1 MQSLSTHSMFVVSLL
16 SNKPIARTLVC
27 DSGLSWYLLY
37 WYCIFDHIYMKIC
50 LFLTNHG
57 ALTIF
62 LRHFDWNL
70 CKICG
75 FVLAAPHNWIPY
87 VHTVQ
92 GREIIM
98 RGCQLPKDDRLDVC
112 KKVFEM
118 PQGELI
124 DVKHCSLCDSDGCNG
139 TTGRIAEVLLI
150 LAAVLLTIIH

>member
-1 MQSLSTHSMFVVSLL
+1 MQTLVVAGLFLFALFKIGYCIDCYSCISSDNPDCVDPETHHLDRVRCDQKSLSDTEKFAKSLTPDFG
-16 SNKPIARTLVC
+16 K
-27 DSGLSWYLLY
+27 
-37 WYCIFDHIYMKIC
+37 IFEVHIHEHRVPLNC
-50 LFLTNHG
+50 LKQVT
-57 ALTIF
+57 
-62 LRHFDWNL
+62 
-70 CKICG
+70 K
-75 FVLAAPHNWIPY
+75 
-87 VHTVQ
+87 VQ